1 MPVTIQCQE
10 YTENS
15 YRDKFAVDQHHETNY
30 GKDFYL
36 SRNHSFCKDGWT
48 LKAACSSTIQL
59 YCKIIFHQMEF
70 ISTSLKNDVHQFS
83 PSMPRFVQL
92 GHDSFS
98 RLFNLGYFV
107 IFA

>member
-1 MPVTIQCQE
+1 
-10 YTENS
+10 
-15 YRDKFAVDQHHETNY
+15 
-30 GKDFYL
+30 
-36 SRNHSFCKDGWT
+36 
-48 LKAACSSTIQL
+48 
-59 YCKIIFHQMEF
+59 MEF